1 MISPLGE
8 KLLRAVLVHH
18 PGGEDHRLRVGVH
31 PRRHAVQQLRGKG
44 NIRVAQQMVF
54 TMQQGQHHVVSP
66 AEAQV
71 FRLGQQAYIRKA
83 LRHARRQ
90 AIATMVVHH
99 ENFGP
104 RTAVLQALERFQGL
118 LP

>member
-1 MISPLGE
+1 
-8 KLLRAVLVHH
+8 
-18 PGGEDHRLRVGVH
+18 
-31 PRRHAVQQLRGKG
+31 
-44 NIRVAQQMVF
+44 
-54 TMQQGQHHVVSP
+54 MQQGQHHVVSP

-104 RTAVLQALERFQGL
+104 GTAVLQALERFQGL
-118 LP
+118 LPGTVEHHAGGNAGKSFTGSTLLDCIHDISYCTLRQAICPEKYGIFP